1 MTERKELTFQSSVSE
16 VRGIGA
22 KKQER
27 LENLGIHT
35 VEDLLMHF
43 PFRFRDRR
51 SPVSPLY
58 APEGKEVLVCGTLMR
73 KGIRHIS
80 GGRTMA
86 TFTFRGDDCGF
97 VAVFFNASFMM
108 KNLDNG
114 KEYSVFGRLSRKNG
128 AVTFINP
135 EVSEKGGP
143 KDVRG
148 IIPVYRCTSGIT
160 SNDLIKWIRDSLER
174 CISLDQ
180 EWLDPGLT
188 EKRKLCGLRYAFTN
202 IHFPEGEHKYGAARY
217 RIVYEKLLAYQVA
230 VKRDTRLMRGSGD
243 GAMEFTDPSGFLE
256 RLPFKL
262 TKGQAEAVASIS
274 RDLRDEKPM
283 NRLIQGDVGCG
294 KTAVAEAGIFMAWK
308 SGKQSA
314 VMAPTEILA
323 RQHYRDMK
331 SALEPFGVKCAL
343 LVSSIKASERREVLE
358 DLAGGNVDLIIGT
371 QALLQDD
378 VVFHDLGLVVT
389 DEQHRFGVHQR
400 RILTEKAVGVNVLVM
415 SATPIPRTLASTV
428 FGDMDFS
435 TIRTMPASRLPVIT
449 RGVTGSSRKM
459 AYAAV
464 REQLSRG
471 HQAYVVAPSI
481 DDEGELNSATAL
493 YDEMKKLFPG
503 YKVLLLHGRM
513 TKDEKERIMED
524 FSRGKGDILVSTVV
538 IEVGI
543 NVPGASIIVIEN
555 SERFGLAQLHQLR
568 GRVGRSNIQ
577 SYCYLVN
584 YGRSPQSAERIKI
597 MTETSDGFTIAQE
610 DYRLR
615 GPGDIMGTMQ
625 HGSAAFV
632 SDLMRYPEILKA
644 AEEDAVEIL
653 DGRYDKTDWSRM
665 EEMIRSLSVSDNSDV
680 L

>member
-1 MTERKELTFQSSVSE
+1 MTERKELTFQSSVSD

-22 KKQER
+22 KKQEK
-27 LENLGIHT
+27 LENMGIRT
-35 VEDLLMHF
+35 IEDLLIHF

-51 SPVSPLY
+51 VPVSPLY

-86 TFTFRGDDCGF
+86 TFTFRGENCGF

-135 EVSEKGGP
+135 EITETGSQ
-143 KDVRG
+143 KDIRG

-160 SNDLIKWIRDSLER
+160 SNDFIKWISDSLEK
-174 CISLDQ
+174 CGNLDE
-180 EWLDPGLT
+180 EWLDPGLVA
-188 EKRKLCGLRYAFTN
+188 KRKLCDQRYAFTN

-217 RIVYEKLLAYQVA
+217 RLVYEKLLAYQVA
-230 VKRDTRLMRGSGD
+230 LKRDTRPMSNSGN
-243 GAMEFTDPSGFLE
+243 GALEATDPSEFLDS
-256 RLPFKL
+256 LPFQL
-262 TKGQAEAVASIS
+262 TKGQSDAVASIS
-274 RDLRDEKPM
+274 RDLGDKKPM

-331 SALEPFGVKCAL
+331 EVLDPFGVRCAL
-343 LVSSIKASERREVLE
+343 LVSSIKTSERREVLE
-358 DLAGGNVDLIIGT
+358 DLAGGNIDLIIGT

-378 VVFHDLGLVVT
+378 VVFRDLGLVVT
-389 DEQHRFGVHQR
+389 DEQHRFGVRQR
-400 RILTEKAVGVNVLVM
+400 RILTEKAPGVNVLVM

-449 RGVTGSSRKM
+449 RGVNGNTRKM

-493 YDEMKKLFPG
+493 YDEMKRLFPG

-513 TKDEKERIMED
+513 SKEEKERIMED
-524 FSRGKGDILVSTVV
+524 FSQGKGDILVSTVV

-568 GRVGRSNIQ
+568 GRVGRSSIQ

-625 HGSAAFV
+625 HGSVAFV
-632 SDLMRYPEILKA
+632 SDLIRYPEILTA
-644 AEEDAVEIL
+644 AEEDAGEIL
-653 DGRYDKTDWSRM
+653 DGRYVKTDWSRM
-665 EEMIRSLSVSDNSDV
+665 EELIRSMSVSDNSDV

>member
-1 MTERKELTFQSSVSE
+1 
-16 VRGIGA
+16 
-22 KKQER
+22 
-27 LENLGIHT
+27 
-35 VEDLLMHF
+35 
-43 PFRFRDRR
+43 
-51 SPVSPLY
+51 
-58 APEGKEVLVCGTLMR
+58 MR
-73 KGIRHIS
+73 
-80 GGRTMA
+80 
-86 TFTFRGDDCGF
+86 
-97 VAVFFNASFMM
+97 N
-108 KNLDNG
+108 
-114 KEYSVFGRLSRKNG
+114 
-128 AVTFINP
+128 
-135 EVSEKGGP
+135 
-143 KDVRG
+143 
-148 IIPVYRCTSGIT
+148 
-160 SNDLIKWIRDSLER
+160 
-174 CISLDQ
+174 
-180 EWLDPGLT
+180 
-188 EKRKLCGLRYAFTN
+188 
-202 IHFPEGEHKYGAARY
+202 
-217 RIVYEKLLAYQVA
+217 
-230 VKRDTRLMRGSGD
+230 SGD
-243 GAMEFTDPSGFLE
+243 GALEATDPSEFLDS
-256 RLPFKL
+256 LPFQL
-262 TKGQAEAVASIS
+262 TEGQSDAVASIS
-274 RDLRDEKPM
+274 RDLGDKKPM

-323 RQHYRDMK
+323 RQHFRDMK
-331 SALEPFGVKCAL
+331 NVLGPFGVRCAL
-343 LVSSIKASERREVLE
+343 LVSSINVSQRRKILK
-358 DLAGGNVDLIIGT
+358 DLAGGNIDLIIGT

-378 VVFHDLGLVVT
+378 VTFQDLGLVVT
-389 DEQHRFGVHQR
+389 DEQHRFGVRQR
-400 RILTEKAVGVNVLVM
+400 RILTEKAAGVNVLVM

-435 TIRTMPASRLPVIT
+435 TIRTMPASRRPVIT
-449 RGVTGSSRKM
+449 RGVNGTTRKM

-493 YDEMKKLFPG
+493 YEEMKRLFPG

-513 TKDEKERIMED
+513 SKDEKDRIMED
-524 FSRGKGDILVSTVV
+524 FSQGKGDILVSTVV

-568 GRVGRSNIQ
+568 GRVGRSSIQ

-625 HGSAAFV
+625 HGSVAFV
-632 SDLMRYPEILKA
+632 SDLIRYPEILTA
-644 AEEDAVEIL
+644 AEEDAGEIL
-653 DGRYDKTDWSRM
+653 DGRYVKTDWSRM
-665 EEMIRSLSVSDNSDV
+665 EELIRCMSVSDNSDV